1 MSLESAKPTQ
11 VKNWALKTNL
21 WGESEYT
28 LGQPKR
34 MVDAPLILAT
44 AELSAAGLAAL
55 PFILH
60 RLRISKWMQNEA
72 LQPSGD
78 GESIGL
84 SLVLPVW
91 NEEKLIIQKLDNL
104 ASQDFPRE
112 NLELIIIDSASTD
125 TTMTLAKDW
134 LKENPKEFP
143 NYQLIQM
150 EQRLGKSE
158 AVKRAF
164 NAAADENPV
173 IAMTDA
179 DAMVPDTG
187 ALKRLASWFEDAAIG
202 AVGGT
207 PNRQTESDKAHVK
220 LEQGYRNLF
229 TQQRIAESQV
239 DSTPFLEGSLVAF
252 RKKFIDTSLL
262 DCGSNADDSQL
273 ATMARLNGGR
283 SIQDPELLFEE
294 GTPSSNSGRRQRKV
308 RRAQGLCRHLWR
320 NRSSWFAKKH
330 GHFGKI
336 LGNQGIMHIF
346 APWLLILALML
357 GFSRWFMHL
366 TGEVSL
372 EGWILILFIFEMLVL
387 ISLISIIVNIRI
399 PGLSL
404 MQTYLDGMFSLLWA
418 HFLILKG
425 KSLHIWEQPE
435 RE

>member
-1 MSLESAKPTQ
+1 
-11 VKNWALKTNL
+11 
-21 WGESEYT
+21 
-28 LGQPKR
+28 
-34 MVDAPLILAT
+34 MVDAPFLLAT

-60 RLRISKWMQNEA
+60 RSRISKWLLKDA

-84 SLVLPVW
+84 TLVLPVW

-112 NLELIIIDSASTD
+112 NLELIIIDSASND
-125 TTMTLAKDW
+125 STMTLAEEW
-134 LKENPKEFP
+134 LKKNPKEFP
-143 NYQLIQM
+143 SHQLIRM
-150 EQRLGKSE
+150 EQRLGKTE

-164 NAAADENPV
+164 NAAAEDKPL

-187 ALKRLASWFEDAAIG
+187 ALKRLASWFEDATIG

-229 TQQRIAESQV
+229 TQQRIAESQA

-252 RKKFIDTSLL
+252 RKKFIDTSLI
-262 DCGSNADDSQL
+262 DCSSNADDSQL

-294 GTPSSNSGRRQRKV
+294 GTPSSNAGRRQRKV

-320 NRSSWFAKKH
+320 NRNSWFAKKH
-330 GHFGKI
+330 GQFGKI

-346 APWLLILALML
+346 APWLLLTAIML
-357 GFSRWFMHL
+357 GFSRWFMIS
-366 TGEVSL
+366 TGEGSL
-372 EGWILILFIFEMLVL
+372 IEGWGLALFLFELLILLSLFSIML
-387 ISLISIIVNIRI
+387 NIQL
-399 PGLSL
+399 PGLGL
-404 MQTYLDGMFSLLWA
+404 MQTYLDGMFSLFLA
-418 HFLILKG
+418 HILILRG